1 MAGMLLCMW
10 GKQPESQ
17 RPQGFDLVPNSAAM
31 QANRFGIEG
40 ASALEQVNQ
49 CGISKFV
56 VEEGIARHNF
66 AIQEGKACGVVQEA
80 LRLEARQRKEVD
92 PRRRALR
99 ARAQGFVQV
108 RGPRGVPLW
117 LR

>member
-17 RPQGFDLVPNSAAM
+17 RPQGFDLVPRTAAM

-49 CGISKFV
+49 CSSIHIFV
-56 VEEGIARHNF
+56 VEESA
-66 AIQEGKACGVVQEA
+66 VQHVN
-80 LRLEARQRKEVD
+80 R
-92 PRRRALR
+92 
-99 ARAQGFVQV
+99 
-108 RGPRGVPLW
+108 
-117 LR
+117 